1 MKDDDFSLEVSM
13 KAYEKK
19 NRNNHCSVRRIE
31 ERTKIKKC
39 FNPLDNSVLIM
50 YILYI
55 NNLNQPRRYHEKH
68 GIY

>member
-1 MKDDDFSLEVSM
+1 MFKRELT
-13 KAYEKK
+13 
-19 NRNNHCSVRRIE
+19 NLE

-39 FNPLDNSVLIM
+39 FNPLDNNVLIM